1 MKQLLT
7 LVCVSCLNS
16 AALYPLLMSG
26 STRGVSPLIES
37 ALVFGGCGALFLLV
51 KYRRSL

>member
-7 LVCVSCLNS
+7 LLCVSCLNS
-16 AALYPLLMSG
+16 AALYPLMMSG
-26 STRGVSPLIES
+26 STQEMNLLIEL
-37 ALVFGGCGALFLLV
+37 ALVSGGVGALFLLV